1 MYTTF
6 FHLVPPKVQ
15 LIVSNTTLSV
25 GDRITIKCNL
35 SIHGRPKANIIW
47 YHNEIQVLGKNGP
60 YFFNQEEVEKEDS
73 GSYQCRAKNSLG
85 EVTSDLIRITV
96 TGKK

>member
-35 SIHGRPKANIIW
+35 SIHGRPKANIVL
-47 YHNEIQVLGKNGP
+47 YHNEIQVLGTSGP
-60 YFFNQEEVEKEDS
+60 NFFNQDEVEIENS
-73 GSYQCRAKNSLG
+73 GSYQCHAKNSVG